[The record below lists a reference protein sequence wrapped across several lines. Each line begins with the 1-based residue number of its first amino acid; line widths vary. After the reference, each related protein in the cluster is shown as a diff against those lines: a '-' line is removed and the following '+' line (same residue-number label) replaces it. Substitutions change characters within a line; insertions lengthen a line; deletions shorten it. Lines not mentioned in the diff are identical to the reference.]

1 MHFPSFIFHLV
12 YVIQYVK
19 EAEVTRKQFGL
30 DNSAPLNIAWNTL
43 KTVLAI
49 QSKKDDEQHVHV
61 NQAEGAVKE
70 DAISVREKVEKMQ
83 VKL

>member
-1 MHFPSFIFHLV
+1 M
-12 YVIQYVK
+12 K
-19 EAEVTRKQFGL
+19 EDELTRKQFSL

-49 QSKKDDEQHVHV
+49 QSKKDDEKHVHV
-61 NQAEGAVKE
+61 KQAEGAVKE